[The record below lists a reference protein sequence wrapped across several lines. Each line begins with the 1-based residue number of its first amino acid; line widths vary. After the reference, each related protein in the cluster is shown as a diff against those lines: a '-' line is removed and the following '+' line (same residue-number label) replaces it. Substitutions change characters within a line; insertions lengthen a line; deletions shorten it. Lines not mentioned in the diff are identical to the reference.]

1 MIKETDKDGTVVIM
15 NTKHYLKV
23 ISDHLN
29 DGTTYKIVESNFDA
43 KVMKGIARIMKK
55 YKSNLTK
62 KEKQYLASLVYK
74 ASNFYG
80 LP

>member
-1 MIKETDKDGTVVIM
+1 
-15 NTKHYLKV
+15 
-23 ISDHLN
+23 
-29 DGTTYKIVESNFDA
+29 
-43 KVMKGIARIMKK
+43 MKK

-62 KEKQYLASLVYK
+62 KEKQYLASLLYK